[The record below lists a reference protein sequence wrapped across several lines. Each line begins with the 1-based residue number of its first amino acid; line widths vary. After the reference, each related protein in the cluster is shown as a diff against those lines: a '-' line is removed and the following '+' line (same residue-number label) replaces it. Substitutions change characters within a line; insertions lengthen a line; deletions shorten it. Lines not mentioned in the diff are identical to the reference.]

1 MSTLRSVAVFA
12 VVVCAFC
19 SSTPSASSSTASVL
33 AAPVPI
39 QVPALTRRDLT
50 PAEVKYGKAATRDT
64 NVVYA
69 PEVVII
75 DRGPEAI
82 RSVSADGLT
91 WTIDARAPHA
101 SELAVGKIAFI
112 TVRGVGRVLQASRD
126 GDVLHLVLGPVDL
139 TDVFRKLDATF
150 SESIDLDQGLQY
162 PAPQYAG
169 LSMPIEGDA
178 AALPAWSAEISPGPP
193 ALSAGAPW
201 SPQGARIIPAGFV
214 QQQQGPVSP
223 GIPQRL
229 DMKFQTKEAL
239 SNAEGIGA
247 EMKYSKNGI
256 VLKAQVQLLVEKPK
270 LDFHV
275 TINEKDVDAT
285 VILRNVGGLRLAF
298 DAAAGADFAGSTDW
312 YLPDVGDISVPIGT
326 LPLSVTLRQD
336 IWVRSAFTSKQSA
349 FSAGGEYT
357 LNADFGFTSHN
368 GGVKIVGPK
377 GLTVKQSLM
386 NNIFGISLSPVGMTV
401 SHEAKIT
408 AGVGTWGFTT
418 GPTLHIGTSL
428 QVRKGSSIGIVPCLG
443 AALSMNVKGS
453 VGYSIPGTIQDY
465 VDDFLKV
472 IHAPPLPKTLAETA
486 WANLFSQE
494 VKTDSAICKGKD
506 EPWP

>member
-1 MSTLRSVAVFA
+1 MKALRPVAVS
-12 VVVCAFC
+12 VVVLCTFC
-19 SSTPSASSSTASVL
+19 GSSSTSSAGASLSVL
-33 AAPVPI
+33 PAPGPI
-39 QVPALTRRDLT
+39 QVPALARKDLT
-50 PAEVKYGKAATRDT
+50 PAEIKYGRAPTRDP
-64 NVVYA
+64 NVTYT
-69 PEVVII
+69 PEVVIV
-75 DRGPEAI
+75 DRGPESI

-101 SELAVGKIAFI
+101 SELAVNKIAFI
-112 TVRGVGRVLQASRD
+112 TVRCVGRVLQASGD
-126 GDVLHLVLGPVDL
+126 GDALRLVLGPVDL
-139 TDVFRKLDATF
+139 TDVFQKLDATF
-150 SESIDLDQGLQY
+150 SEPIDLNEGLPY

-169 LSMPIEGDA
+169 LSMPLEGDA
-178 AALPAWSAEISPGPP
+178 ASLPEWSAAISPGAP
-193 ALSAGAPW
+193 APSADAHGP
-201 SPQGARIIPAGFV
+201 PQGGRIVPAAFGR
-214 QQQQGPVSP
+214 QQGPVSP

-229 DMKFQTKEAL
+229 DMKFQTKDAL
-239 SNAEGIGA
+239 SNADGIGA
-247 EMKYSKNGI
+247 EMKYAKAGI
-256 VLKAQVQLLVEKPK
+256 VLKAQVQLLVQKPK

-275 TINEKDVDAT
+275 TINQKDVDTT

-298 DAAAGADFAGSTDW
+298 DAAAGPDFSGSTDW
-312 YLPDVGDISVPIGT
+312 YLPDVGDISIPIGT
-326 LPLSVTLRQD
+326 LPLSITLRQD

-368 GGVKIVGPK
+368 GVVKVVGPK

-408 AGVGTWGFTT
+408 AGIGTWGFTT

-428 QVRKGSSIGIVPCLG
+428 QVRKGSSVGIVPCLG

-453 VGYSIPGTIQDY
+453 VGYSIPGKIQDY

-472 IHAPPLPKTLAETA
+472 IHAPPIPKKLAETA

-494 VKTDSAICKGKD
+494 VKTDSPICRNGRQ
-506 EPWP
+506 

>member
-1 MSTLRSVAVFA
+1 MNTLRSLAVSA
-12 VVVCAFC
+12 VVLCALC
-19 SSTPSASSSTASVL
+19 SSTPSTSLSTSAVL

-39 QVPALTRRDLT
+39 QVPALARKDLT
-50 PAEVKYGKAATRDT
+50 PAEVKYGKAPTRDAK
-64 NVVYA
+64 VVYA
-69 PEVVII
+69 PEVVIV
-75 DRGPEAI
+75 DRGPESI

-101 SELAVGKIAFI
+101 SELAVNKIAFI
-112 TVRGVGRVLQASRD
+112 TVRCVGRVLQVSRD
-126 GDVLHLVLGPVDL
+126 GDALHLVLGPVDL
-139 TDVFRKLDATF
+139 PDVFEKLDATF
-150 SESIDLDQGLQY
+150 SAPIDLGEGLEY

-193 ALSAGAPW
+193 PPFAAHW
-201 SPQGARIIPAGFV
+201 SQQSARIIPAAFG
-214 QQQQGPVSP
+214 QQQGPVSP

-229 DMKFQTKEAL
+229 DMKFQTKDAL
-239 SNAEGIGA
+239 SNADGIGA

-256 VLKAQVQLLVEKPK
+256 VLKAQVQLLVQKPT

-275 TINEKDVDAT
+275 TINQKDVDTT

-298 DAAAGADFAGSTDW
+298 DAAAGADFSGSTDW

-326 LPLSVTLRQD
+326 LPLSITLRQD

-368 GGVKIVGPK
+368 GVVKVVGPK

-386 NNIFGISLSPVGMTV
+386 NNIFGISLSPVGMTL

-408 AGVGTWGFTT
+408 AGIGTWGFTT

-428 QVRKGSSIGIVPCLG
+428 QVRKGSSVGIVSCLG

-465 VDDFLKV
+465 VDSFLTL
-472 IHAPPLPKTLAETA
+472 IHAPPIPKKLAETA

-494 VKTDSAICKGKD
+494 VKTDSPICKNGRQ
-506 EPWP
+506 

>member
-1 MSTLRSVAVFA
+1 MKTLRSVAVSA
-12 VVVCAFC
+12 IVLCAFW
-19 SSTPSASSSTASVL
+19 SSTPSTSLSTSSVL

-39 QVPALTRRDLT
+39 QVPALARKDLT
-50 PAEVKYGKAATRDT
+50 PAEVKYGKAPTRDP
-64 NVVYA
+64 NVVYT
-69 PEVVII
+69 PEVVIV
-75 DRGPEAI
+75 DRGPESI

-101 SELAVGKIAFI
+101 SELAVNKIAFI
-112 TVRGVGRVLQASRD
+112 TVRCVGRVLQVSRD
-126 GDVLHLVLGPVDL
+126 GDALHLVLGPVDL
-139 TDVFRKLDATF
+139 TDVFQKLDATF
-150 SESIDLDQGLQY
+150 SEPIDLDQGLEY

-169 LSMPIEGDA
+169 LSMPLEGDA
-178 AALPAWSAEISPGPP
+178 AALPAWSAAISPGTPSP
-193 ALSAGAPW
+193 FADAHW
-201 SPQGARIIPAGFV
+201 SQQGARIIPAGFD
-214 QQQQGPVSP
+214 QRQGPVSP

-229 DMKFQTKEAL
+229 DMKFQTKDTL
-239 SNAEGIGA
+239 SNTDGIGA

-256 VLKAQVQLLVEKPK
+256 VLKAQVQLLVQKPK

-275 TINEKDVDAT
+275 TINQNEVDTT

-298 DAAAGADFAGSTDW
+298 DAAAGADFSGSTDW

-326 LPLSVTLRQD
+326 LPLSITLRQD

-368 GGVKIVGPK
+368 GVVKVIGPT

-386 NNIFGISLSPVGMTV
+386 NNIFGISLSPVGMTL

-408 AGVGTWGFTT
+408 AGIGTLAFTA

-453 VGYSIPGTIQDY
+453 VGYSIPGKIQDY
-465 VDDFLKV
+465 VDDFFTL
-472 IHAPPLPKTLAETA
+472 IHAPPIPKTLAETA

-494 VKTDSAICKGKD
+494 VKTDSPICKNGRQ
-506 EPWP
+506 